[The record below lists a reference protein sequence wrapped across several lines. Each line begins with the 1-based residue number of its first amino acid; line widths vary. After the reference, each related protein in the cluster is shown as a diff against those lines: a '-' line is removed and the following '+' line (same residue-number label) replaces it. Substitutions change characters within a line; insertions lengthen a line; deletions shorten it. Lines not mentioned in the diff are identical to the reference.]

1 MEETAKSFWH
11 TMPGVITAVAALLTA
26 VGGLLGVL
34 IQNDVIGWG
43 TDGQQLST
51 TQGSAG
57 VPGGRYDGQAVPEAT
72 TTPTLDGTGFIPWEQ
87 AAADLVREDGT
98 RTTVKAPTV
107 GLACDIEKLY
117 FENGQEISLEIVR
130 SIQFDT
136 IYTDNSSAEG
146 LVTLLSGEKL
156 TDPIHTWNCPVSGQN
171 ELGRVQI
178 ELEDI
183 HRIEFHR

>member
-1 MEETAKSFWH
+1 MEETPKSFWH
-11 TMPGVITAVAALLTA
+11 TVPGVITAVAALITA
-26 VGGLLGVL
+26 VGGLLGIL

-43 TDGQQLST
+43 KDGQQLST

-57 VPGGRYDGQAVPEAT
+57 TPGGGNDDQAVPTAM
-72 TTPTLDGTGFIPWEQ
+72 TTPTPNGTGFIPWDQ
-87 AAADLVREDGT
+87 ATADLVRQDGT

-107 GLACDIEKLY
+107 GLACDVEKLY

-130 SIQFDT
+130 TIQFDT

-146 LVTLLSGEKL
+146 SVTLLSGQEL
-156 TDPIHTWNCPVSGQN
+156 ADPIHTWNCPVSAQN
-171 ELGRVQI
+171 ELGQVQI